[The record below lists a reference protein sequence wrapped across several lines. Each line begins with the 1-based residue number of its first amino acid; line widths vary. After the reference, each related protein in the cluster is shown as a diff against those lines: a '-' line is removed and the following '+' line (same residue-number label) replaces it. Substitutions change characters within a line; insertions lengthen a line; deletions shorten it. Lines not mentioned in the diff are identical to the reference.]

1 MAGHLFWWG
10 AGPWWK
16 RSVRKWGWLGAG
28 YLLLA
33 AVLVTVLL
41 WPSSPR
47 VVSALA
53 PASLLPGESPG
64 LGGMLL
70 TVLSGG
76 RAGLFSLWE
85 SPEAPLWKW
94 LLRQVLPALP
104 GDHVPHDE
112 PGWGEVL
119 LEGMGVLTGLRWYD
133 PLSWL
138 VLPAPASARAQEA
151 PVPYLAETGG
161 PSQGAAGPS
170 SGEPS
175 PRPGGISGPDVPA
188 ALRGRVLV
196 GLYCTH
202 ARESYLPALAG
213 ARDPEDA
220 HTLDGSRNML
230 RVAEELARTLSQEHG
245 IGVVMSRRV
254 HDRQGK
260 LGAYVRSQETVQTLL
275 REYPDVRFLFDV
287 HRDSPGREATVATV
301 GGRPAARIMIVL
313 GSPYQVGPNWAHNR
327 ALADRVSGLMEQR
340 YPGLLR
346 KVLVADARYNQHLS
360 PGGLLFEIGGVENTL
375 EEALYSAHL
384 LADVLA
390 TVIAE
395 EGSAPSAR

>member
-1 MAGHLFWWG
+1 
-10 AGPWWK
+10 
-16 RSVRKWGWLGAG
+16 
-28 YLLLA
+28 
-33 AVLVTVLL
+33 
-41 WPSSPR
+41 
-47 VVSALA
+47 
-53 PASLLPGESPG
+53 
-64 LGGMLL
+64 MLL

-76 RAGLFSLWE
+76 RASLFSLWQ

-94 LLRQVLPALP
+94 LLRQAFPALP
-104 GDHVPHDE
+104 GERVLSDE

-138 VLPAPASARAQEA
+138 ELPAAGAARLQEPASYVVQTPGSE
-151 PVPYLAETGG
+151 PGPTG
-161 PSQGAAGPS
+161 S
-170 SGEPS
+170 SGEYPH
-175 PRPGGISGPDVPA
+175 PRSGPAIPA

-220 HTLDGSRNML
+220 HTLDSSRNML
-230 RVAEELARTLSQEHG
+230 RVAEELARTLSQEYG

-254 HDRQGK
+254 HDRAGK
-260 LGAYVRSQETVQTLL
+260 LGAYVRSQETVRALL
-275 REYPDVRFLFDV
+275 REYPDVRFLFDI
-287 HRDSPGREATVATV
+287 HRDSPGRQVTVATV

-313 GSPYQVGPNWAHNR
+313 GSPYQVGPNWARNR
-327 ALADRVSGLMEQR
+327 ELADRVAGLMEQR

-346 KVLVADARYNQHLS
+346 KVLVADARYNQHLL
-360 PGGLLFEIGGVENTL
+360 PGTLLFEIGGVENTL
-375 EEALYSAHL
+375 EEVLYSVHL

-395 EGSAPSAR
+395 ELASSPAR